1 MDKRYLIERFK
12 EPSTWRGIILLL
24 TACGVPFAP
33 GQAEQ
38 IIAVGMAIAGLLA
51 MILPDKMQ

>member
-24 TACGVPFAP
+24 TACGVPFVP
-33 GQAEQ
+33 GEAEQ